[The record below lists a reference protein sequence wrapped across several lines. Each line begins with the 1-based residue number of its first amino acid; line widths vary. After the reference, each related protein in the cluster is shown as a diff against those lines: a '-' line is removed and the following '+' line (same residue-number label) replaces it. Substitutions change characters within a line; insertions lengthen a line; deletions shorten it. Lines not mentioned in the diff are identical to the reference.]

1 MTSPS
6 TCAPNDPTLR
16 LMPREMRM
24 MTERVFSLS
33 GQPKGFFLMVQDVVM
48 YSQKLGLGGFALLEQ
63 RWADLKKADPT
74 RVWVA
79 HEADDSL
86 TLDAAG
92 EQAWFIIPTVIDLMG
107 ELAARY
113 GRATVTVINARDAGE
128 LRVAADLAARNGL
141 RVTFGN
147 GPQPTLTATPFAIT
161 GRISEDEPLLWD
173 LLQNGVSL
181 EADQW
186 WRVYALALKALAP
199 DSVVSRRH
207 AGPVIVNDDGS
218 IIGRKDSDDETDL
231 SFLISPRNPESKSE
245 SVGP

>member
-1 MTSPS
+1 MT
-6 TCAPNDPTLR
+6 TCPPTDVTLR
-16 LMPREMRM
+16 IMPREMRM

-63 RWADLKKADPT
+63 RWESLKAADPAL
-74 RVWVA
+74 VWIA
-79 HEADDSL
+79 RDQGDKL

-92 EQAWFIIPTVIDLMG
+92 QHAWFVIPTVIDLLG
-107 ELAARY
+107 ELATRHGSGA
-113 GRATVTVINARDAGE
+113 VTVINVADAAE

-141 RVTFGN
+141 AASFTESA
-147 GPQPTLTATPFAIT
+147 QPTLTASPAAMS
-161 GRISEDEPLLWD
+161 GDVSKDEPLLWD
-173 LLQNGVSL
+173 LLQNGVSID
-181 EADQW
+181 ADLW
-186 WRVYALALKALAP
+186 WRIYAIAQKALAP

-231 SFLISPRNPESKSE
+231 SFLITPLGSESKKE
-245 SVGP
+245 SVGS